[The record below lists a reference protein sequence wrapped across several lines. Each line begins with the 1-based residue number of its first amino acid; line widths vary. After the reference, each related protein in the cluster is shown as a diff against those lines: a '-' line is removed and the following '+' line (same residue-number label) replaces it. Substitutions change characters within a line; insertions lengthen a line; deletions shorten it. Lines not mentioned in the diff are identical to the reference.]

1 MPDSDLAGIP
11 RIIDGDLDGTA
22 TVDIGAY
29 EFLPGDVKYD
39 GRVNILSLEFLGCR
53 KPAPTRVA
61 RGRQLDA
68 TASVALDLSL
78 PREGSKVLLDIRP
91 FMV

>member
-39 GRVNILSLEFLGCR
+39 GRVNILSLEFLGRR
-53 KPAPTRVA
+53 KPAPTPPTERL
-61 RGRQLDA
+61 RTFFGKLESF
-68 TASVALDLSL
+68 T
-78 PREGSKVLLDIRP
+78 
-91 FMV
+91 